1 MLCKHIQT
9 KKNKMGKVGINIII
23 SHIDTYL
30 KENLNNLIADPCL
43 LFLLD
48 DKFNTILKWQHKL
61 CTLSKPVTFT
71 SNYSFKKIDNKFT
84 QYAIPFTPIKDS
96 GDYSLGIVMRC
107 QESQVKSYILL
118 IHTILK
124 ESALKTINQ
133 EIINEKEQIT
143 FAIMNAVN
151 FGVLSIDLAGNII
164 YVNDHACRI
173 LNIRRREL
181 IKRNIIQLIPNWPEL
196 VKTLKKGHELQ
207 NEETSIYTE
216 LDSLKYNLNT
226 SSIFDSEKN
235 KIGYVISFRSIDK
248 VYQLVNKYTGMHAR
262 YTFDDIIGKSK
273 VMRQSIDYAK
283 TTANSPSTILIE
295 GESGTGKE
303 IFAQSIHNASNRKN
317 NAFVAINCAAIS
329 ENLIESELFGYDD
342 GAFTGAKKG
351 GHPGKFELANYGTLF
366 LDEIGDMKPDMQVK
380 LLRAIQESSVT
391 RVGGDKVIPID
402 VRIIAATNKNLQQ
415 EIEHGKFRLDL
426 YYRISVIPLFI
437 PPLRERKGDLPA
449 LIRYFL
455 NKKSLKLQKDIP
467 HMGYSE
473 LQQLLDYDWPGNVR
487 ELENYIEQL
496 INLNGKISL
505 DSFQQGKYESFN
517 EEQIF
522 QHNFDPNTPRID
534 LTLKDLEK
542 KHIAT
547 MLKKHFG
554 NISKV
559 AKILGIGRNTLYE
572 KIKKHN
578 IKLSDNT

>member
-1 MLCKHIQT
+1 
-9 KKNKMGKVGINIII
+9 MGKVGINIII
-23 SHIDTYL
+23 SHIDAYL

-61 CTLSKPVTFT
+61 CTLSKPVNFT
-71 SNYSFKKIDNKFT
+71 SNYSFKNIDNTFT
-84 QYAIPFTPIKDS
+84 QYAIPFSPIKDS
-96 GDYSLGIVMRC
+96 GNYSLGIVMRC
-107 QESQVKSYILL
+107 KESQVQSYLLL

-124 ESALKTINQ
+124 ESVLKKINQ

-196 VKTLKKGHELQ
+196 VKTLQKGHELQ

-248 VYQLVNKYTGMHAR
+248 VYQLVNKYTGMQAR
-262 YTFDDIIGKSK
+262 YSFDDIIGKSK

-380 LLRAIQESSVT
+380 LLRAIQESSIT
-391 RVGGDKVIPID
+391 RVGGDKVIPVD

-415 EIEHGKFRLDL
+415 EIESGRFRLDL

-437 PPLRERKGDLPA
+437 PPLRERKGDLPS

-496 INLNGKISL
+496 INLNGKMSL

-522 QHNFDPNTPRID
+522 QHNFESDTPRID
-534 LTLKDLEK
+534 LTLKDIEK
-542 KHIAT
+542 KHIAF

-578 IKLSDNT
+578 IKISDTPQLNKPE

>member
-1 MLCKHIQT
+1 
-9 KKNKMGKVGINIII
+9 MGKIGINNII
-23 SHIDTYL
+23 SHIDNYL
-30 KENLNNLIADPCL
+30 KENLDKLIADPCQL
-43 LFLLD
+43 YLLD
-48 DKFNTILKWQHKL
+48 NNLNTILKWCHHKFSYNAPIDFNTDNSGIQTHKEYIQH
-61 CTLSKPVTFT
+61 T
-71 SNYSFKKIDNKFT
+71 
-84 QYAIPFTPIKDS
+84 IPFTPLKKS
-96 GDYSLGIVMRC
+96 GNYSLAIIIKC
-107 QESQVKSYILL
+107 QKTQAESYLQL
-118 IHTILK
+118 IHTILE
-124 ESALKTINQ
+124 ESVLKIINQ

-151 FGVLSIDLAGNII
+151 FGVLSIDLIGNLI

-181 IKRNIIQLIPNWPEL
+181 IKQNITQLIPNWPEI
-196 VKTLKKGHELQ
+196 VKTLNKGHELQ
-207 NEETSIYTE
+207 NEETSIFTE
-216 LDSLKYNLNT
+216 HDNLKFNLNT
-226 SSIFDSEKN
+226 SSIFDNDNN

-262 YTFDDIIGKSK
+262 YTFEDIIGKSK

-283 TTANSPSTILIE
+283 TISNSPSTILIE

-303 IFAQSIHNASNRKN
+303 VFAQSIHNASNRKN

-391 RVGGDKVIPID
+391 RIGGDKVIPVD

-415 EIEHGKFRLDL
+415 EIEKGKFRLDL

-437 PPLRERKGDLPA
+437 PPLRERKGDLPS

-455 NKKSLKLQKDIP
+455 NRKSIKLQKDIP
-467 HMGYSE
+467 HMGYSA

-496 INLNGKISL
+496 INLSGKISL
-505 DSFQQGKYESFN
+505 DTFQQGKYENFTTEPGN
-517 EEQIF
+517 FQISSA
-522 QHNFDPNTPRID
+522 NAPKSD
-534 LTLKDLEK
+534 LSLKEIEK
-542 KHIAT
+542 KHISF
-547 MLKKHFG
+547 MLKKHLG
-554 NISKV
+554 NISRV

-578 IKLSDNT
+578 ITITEDHH